1 MTTVFLSGS
10 RNISRLND
18 AIRQR
23 LDNMMSN
30 DLDIIVGD
38 ANGADKAM
46 QAYLAEMGY
55 QKVTVFF
62 VGAQCRN
69 NVGGWDAR
77 SVSANASLS
86 GRDFYS
92 LKDKEM
98 AHLAD
103 FGFVLWDGKSTGS
116 IGNVFEL
123 LKEGKK
129 VVLYYGPEKEFHS
142 VRTGDELM
150 SLLQKCDPETLA
162 TIDKKLNIS
171 NAVGKLRASKQT
183 TLALF

>member
-23 LDNMMSN
+23 LDNMTSN

-38 ANGADKAM
+38 ASGADKAM
-46 QAYLAEMGY
+46 QGYLADIRY
-55 QKVTVFF
+55 QNVTVFF
-62 VGAQCRN
+62 VGGQCRN
-69 NVGGWDAR
+69 NVGGWATR
-77 SVSANASLS
+77 SIPANPSLS

-98 AHLAD
+98 ARLAD
-103 FGFVLWDGKSTGS
+103 FGFVLWDGKSIGS
-116 IGNVFEL
+116 IANVLEL
-123 LKEGKK
+123 LYAGKK
-129 VVLYYGPEKEFHS
+129 VVVYYGPGKKFYS
-142 VRTGDELM
+142 VHTENELM

-162 TIDKKLNIS
+162 TIDKKLNIA
-171 NAVGKLRASKQT
+171 NAVGKLRANKQT